1 MSEPTEAE
9 TGVDADGDVTTADT
23 EDGVTTADTMRERAG
38 ENRAKLWLLLRANRL
53 LVAGV
58 LTLVI
63 FVAFVGVAAAFSPSL
78 AEKVGA
84 SDPIETLFSAMITAI
99 VTGATLVV
107 TIGQLVLTQENGPLG
122 DQRER
127 MDDTLAVRNSIAELT
142 GEPAP
147 TDPAAFLDAILVT
160 ASGRARTLRESVD
173 GLGDGDNGRSS
184 GEDDDAQSGGEDDDG
199 AGRATLGEEIDEFAA
214 GVVGNADAVRDRL
227 DGAEFGSFD
236 VVFAALDF
244 NYGRKL
250 GRIERIVDDH
260 GDALTDEEHDVLE
273 ELRESL
279 SLFGPAREHVKTLY
293 FQWALIDLSRL
304 ILYAAVPAL
313 VVAGATLAVV
323 DAATFPGNTFGIDHV
338 TLVVGGAFAVTLLPF
353 SLFVSYVLRV
363 LTLAKRTLA
372 IGPLVLRDSK

>member
-1 MSEPTEAE
+1 MSGAAGPA
-9 TGVDADGDVTTADT
+9 ASPDGRDDLGG
-23 EDGVTTADTMRERAG
+23 EGTADTMRERAG

-53 LVAGV
+53 VVAGV
-58 LTLVI
+58 LTLAVFVG
-63 FVAFVGVAAAFSPSL
+63 FVAAAAAFSPAL

-84 SDPIETLFSAMITAI
+84 SDPIETLFASMITAI

-122 DQRER
+122 DQQER
-127 MDDTLAVRNSIAELT
+127 MDDTLAVRSSVAALT

-147 TDPAAFLDAILVT
+147 TDPAAFLDALLAAAT
-160 ASGRARTLRESVD
+160 GRAHALRESVRGRTD
-173 GLGDGDNGRSS
+173 GSDGDETAVGA
-184 GEDDDAQSGGEDDDG
+184 DVDA
-199 AGRATLGEEIDEFAA
+199 LAA

-227 DGAEFGSFD
+227 DGAAFGSFD

-250 GRIERIVDDH
+250 GRIERIADEH
-260 GDALTDEEHDVLE
+260 GEALTDAERDRLD
-273 ELRESL
+273 ELREAL

-313 VVAGATLAVV
+313 VVAGAMVTVV
-323 DAATFPGNTFGIDHV
+323 DAGTFSGSTLGVAHV

-353 SLFVSYVLRV
+353 SLFVAYVLRV

-372 IGPLVLRDSK
+372 IGPLVLRDSE

>member
-1 MSEPTEAE
+1 MTRGTDGAD
-9 TGVDADGDVTTADT
+9 DAPDDSAGD
-23 EDGVTTADTMRERAG
+23 ETADTMRGRAG
-38 ENRAKLWLLLRANRL
+38 ESRVKLWLLLRADRL
-53 LVAGV
+53 VVAGV
-58 LTLVI
+58 LTLTV
-63 FVAFVGVAAAFSPSL
+63 FVASVAVAAGVSPSL

-84 SDPIETLFSAMITAI
+84 KDPIETLFSAMITAI

-127 MDDTLAVRNSIAELT
+127 MDGTLAVRDSVADLT
-142 GEPAP
+142 GSPVP
-147 TDPAAFLDAILVT
+147 TDPAAFLDALLVAAT
-160 ASGRARTLRESVD
+160 GRARSLRESVHERD
-173 GLGDGDNGRSS
+173 GSDFDDSDGTDLGADV
-184 GEDDDAQSGGEDDDG
+184 
-199 AGRATLGEEIDEFAA
+199 DEFAA
-214 GVVGNADAVRDRL
+214 GVVGNADAVRGRL
-227 DGAEFGSFD
+227 DGSEFGSFD

-250 GRIERIVDDH
+250 GRIERIIDDH
-260 GDALTDEEHDVLE
+260 GEALTDEERDLLE
-273 ELRESL
+273 ELREAL

-313 VVAGATLAVV
+313 IVAGAMVAVV
-323 DAATFPGNTFGIDHV
+323 DAGTFTGSALGIDHL
-338 TLVVGGAFAVTLLPF
+338 TLVVAGAFAVTLLPF

-372 IGPLVLRDSK
+372 IGPLVLRDSE

>member
-1 MSEPTEAE
+1 MSGGSGGAS
-9 TGVDADGDVTTADT
+9 TGDDADEGATDRDPTA
-23 EDGVTTADTMRERAG
+23 ADTMRERAG

-53 LVAGV
+53 VVAGV
-58 LTLVI
+58 LTLIV
-63 FVAFVGVAAAFSPSL
+63 FVAFVAVAAAFSPSL

-84 SDPIETLFSAMITAI
+84 SDPIETLFASMITAV

-127 MDDTLAVRNSIAELT
+127 MDDTLAVRDSVAELT

-147 TDPAAFLDAILVT
+147 TDPAGFLDAILGT
-160 ASGRARTLRESVD
+160 ASARARDLRESVRERD
-173 GLGDGDNGRSS
+173 GGGDSDGGDDTGL
-184 GEDDDAQSGGEDDDG
+184 EADV
-199 AGRATLGEEIDEFAA
+199 DEFAA
-214 GVVGNADAVRDRL
+214 GVIGNADAVRDRL
-227 DGAEFGSFD
+227 DGAAFGSFD

-250 GRIERIVDDH
+250 GRIERIADDH
-260 GDALTDEEHDVLE
+260 GDALTDAERDSLDA
-273 ELRESL
+273 LRESL

-313 VVAGATLAVV
+313 VVAGAMVAVV
-323 DAATFPGNTFGIDHV
+323 DAGTFTGTVLGIDRV
-338 TLVVGGAFAVTLLPF
+338 TLVVGGAFAVALLPF

-372 IGPLVLRDSK
+372 IGPLVLRDGE

>member
-1 MSEPTEAE
+1 MSEPDGASTDD
-9 TGVDADGDVTTADT
+9 DADAASADK
-23 EDGVTTADTMRERAG
+23 MRERAG
-38 ENRAKLWLLLRANRL
+38 ESRAKLWLLLRANRL

-58 LTLVI
+58 LTLAV
-63 FVAFVGVAAAFSPSL
+63 FVAFVAAAAAFSPAL
-78 AEKVGA
+78 AEKIGS
-84 SDPIETLFSAMITAI
+84 SDPIETLFASMITAI

-122 DQRER
+122 DQQER
-127 MDDTLAVRNSIAELT
+127 MDDTLAVRESVAELT

-147 TDPAAFLDAILVT
+147 TDPAAFLDALLVAAT
-160 ASGRARTLRESVD
+160 GRARALRESVSEPGGGGSD
-173 GLGDGDNGRSS
+173 GSDETALERD
-184 GEDDDAQSGGEDDDG
+184 
-199 AGRATLGEEIDEFAA
+199 IDEFAA
-214 GVVGNADAVRDRL
+214 GVVGNADAVRGRL
-227 DGAEFGSFD
+227 DGSEFGSFD

-250 GRIERIVDDH
+250 GRIERIADEH
-260 GDALTDEEHDVLE
+260 GEALTDAEHDTLE
-273 ELRESL
+273 ELREAL

-313 VVAGATLAVV
+313 VVAGAMVTVV
-323 DAATFPGNTFGIDHV
+323 DAGTFPGSTLGIDHV

-372 IGPLVLRDSK
+372 IGPLVLRDSE